1 MKNTFPK
8 SIDWRGDS
16 LYLLDQRKI
25 PYSKEFLKFQSL
37 EGVIEAIKL
46 MIVRGA
52 PAIALSGIYGLTLY
66 LQNCEIKPEYPL
78 FLKNIQ
84 KLLASRPTAVNLKL
98 AIEEYLQI
106 LNKNY
111 FQEKD
116 LTIIQ
121 KKSEEIANR
130 LFQEDLE
137 TNQRISQN
145 GADLFG
151 SPRAISV
158 LTHCNTGA
166 IATAGIG
173 TAIGIIRELRN
184 RGFQVTVYADET
196 RPYHQGSR
204 LTAWEMGE
212 EGIECFIIAD
222 SMSGWLLKDRK
233 VDAVLVGA
241 DRIASN
247 GDTANKIGT
256 YNLAIVAQA
265 HNVPFYVA
273 CSQTS
278 FDLNLANG
286 SGIEIEMRPEEE
298 LTQNSFLKDENGN
311 IIYKKGILSPVNAR
325 ALNPSFDITPASY
338 IRAIILENG
347 VIQPVSKE
355 NISSILDVTAKSK
368 F

>member
-1 MKNTFPK
+1 MKNQFPK

-16 LYLLDQRKI
+16 LFLLDQRKI
-25 PYSKEFLKFQSL
+25 PYSKEFLQLRTL
-37 EGVIEAIKL
+37 EEVIDSIKL

-66 LQNCEIKPEYPL
+66 LQKCQTKPHYED
-78 FLKNIQ
+78 FLQKTKN
-84 KLLASRPTAVNLKL
+84 LLASRPTAVNLKL

-106 LNKNY
+106 IDQKY
-111 FQEKD
+111 FDQMD
-116 LTIIQ
+116 LLDIQ

-130 LFQEDLE
+130 FFAQDLE
-137 TNQRISQN
+137 TNRNISIH
-145 GADLFG
+145 GANLFG
-151 SPRAISV
+151 APREISI
-158 LTHCNTGA
+158 LTHCNTGG

-173 TAIGIIRELRN
+173 TALGIVRELRN

-204 LTAWEMGE
+204 LTAWEMEE
-212 EGIECFIIAD
+212 EGIDCYIIAD
-222 SMSGWLLKDRK
+222 SMSGWLLKTK
-233 VDAVLVGA
+233 KIDAVIVGA

-256 YNLAIVAQA
+256 YNLAIVSQE

-273 CSQTS
+273 CSKAS
-278 FDLNLANG
+278 FDQTLEDG

-325 ALNPSFDITPASY
+325 ALNPSFDVTPKKF
-338 IRAIILENG
+338 IKAIVTEKG
-347 VIQPVSKE
+347 VIQPISKE
-355 NISSILDVTAKSK
+355 NILKILEY
-368 F
+368 